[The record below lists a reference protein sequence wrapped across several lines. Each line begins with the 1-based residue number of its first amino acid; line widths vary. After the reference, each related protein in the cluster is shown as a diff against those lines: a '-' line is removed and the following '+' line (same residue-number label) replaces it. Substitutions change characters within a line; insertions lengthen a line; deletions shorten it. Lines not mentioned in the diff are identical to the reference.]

1 MTYRTS
7 QHKYKNQFCL
17 QKVRFPN
24 TIVFDDILKNG
35 SATDMIKFLL
45 HENSVIDLNKVNNN
59 GDPPLIT
66 CVKHGNL
73 RCLKS
78 LINLGADVHQTDNQG
93 KYRSSRSQMF
103 FKTGVL
109 KHFANFTGTS
119 VSLFTKVVGLKF
131 AKF

>member
-7 QHKYKNQFCL
+7 QRKYKNQFYL
-17 QKVRFPN
+17 QKVRFPK

-45 HENSVIDLNKVNNN
+45 HEHSAIDLTEVNNN

-73 RCLKS
+73 KCLKS

-93 KYRSSRSQMF
+93 K
-103 FKTGVL
+103 
-109 KHFANFTGTS
+109 
-119 VSLFTKVVGLKF
+119 
-131 AKF
+131 